1 MGPGSILHAHAA
13 DERVGLAEVDL
24 AATLYRDTVLG
35 LLADGEGYL
44 R

>member
-1 MGPGSILHAHAA
+1 MRVHEVRIPVSDGSH
-13 DERVGLAEVDL
+13 L